1 MKTRILLVLSLLLLS
16 SFNSKVF
23 SQWSTNP
30 FVNNPVTQN
39 SGHQTHPKSCSD
51 QDDGAVIVWEDNRN
65 GNSDIYAQ
73 RIDKHGANQWQTG
86 GVKICGS
93 NGDQVHPVLC
103 TDGNGGAIIAWADD
117 RNGAGD
123 VYCQKIR
130 RDGEIM
136 WADNGVKVTTEA
148 TGLTT
153 SLQYPA
159 IQHSGSGAIVA
170 CNTTNSVKCL
180 KLNAFGEYEWGLSGG
195 NYLRTVGTGFSA
207 NTATGIEMCP
217 DGGNGAHCVW
227 SGWDGLTHGHKIYA
241 QHINSDGTMHW
252 SGSMGKRVCNNTQG
266 HQKKPRI
273 VSDEAAGCE
282 IVWEDGRRDT
292 NTVTGRP
299 NHDIYCER
307 LDWFGSNMWNSN
319 GHPVCTDTADQTNP
333 NCIADTWEGIH
344 IVWQDYRNYD
354 AGPDSG
360 LGVNLYCQNV
370 DFNGN
375 RRWTHNGVQ
384 AAILCDVSKAQDPR
398 YNPQIC
404 ANDDIGGFMLS
415 WIGHSDT
422 TGATLNNFGI
432 YAQRMNYNGAHQWF
446 PTTPGVSGHPN
457 GARVCLASGD
467 KHSVTMCNNRSVTD
481 QGGEDNSGAVIAW
494 TDDRNFGP
502 SGEDIYAQH
511 IKSTSDLG
519 DLHSG
524 GNNGTQNDKP
534 VLNQNRPNPFNPSTV
549 ISFNLPKGEFV
560 TVKIFDMLGRE
571 VASLVNTQ
579 MSAGTHSLTWNANG
593 MTSGAYFYK
602 IQAGAFTEIKTM
614 LLVK

>member
-16 SFNSKVF
+16 SLNSKVF

-93 NGDQVHPVLC
+93 NGDQIHPVLC

-130 RDGEIM
+130 RDGVIM
-136 WADNGVKVTTEA
+136 WADNGVKVSTEA

-227 SGWDGLTHGHKIYA
+227 SAWDGLTHGHKIYA

-252 SGSMGKRVCNNTQG
+252 SGSMGKRVCNNAQG

-307 LDWFGSNMWNSN
+307 LDWSGSNMWNSN

-415 WIGHSDT
+415 WIGYSDT
-422 TGATLNNFGI
+422 TGHTLNNFGI

-457 GARVCLASGD
+457 GARVCLATGD

-494 TDDRNFGP
+494 TDDRAFGS
-502 SGEDIYAQH
+502 SGEDIFAQH

-524 GNNGTQNDKP
+524 GNNGTQSDRP
-534 VLNQNRPNPFNPSTV
+534 ILNQNRPNPFNPSTV

-579 MSAGTHSLTWNANG
+579 MAAGTHSVTWNANG